1 MQSRSLFVL
10 VLTTKELKISINRIR
25 FIKPFC
31 SNANTVNMCPEHTKL
46 YTECE
51 HAITESYELTESTD
65 LSSTQEI
72 VRGRCPNCPDP
83 PRSLMESSIEPLPTA
98 PIVSYVRSLK
108 GKAQR
113 IVRSLRSTSSDDANT
128 KEDRRSAQ
136 TVSMTSSTNMDDE
149 IVGKENIGARN
160 SLADRTKV
168 IVTGAIS
175 NTMAAKQ

>member
-1 MQSRSLFVL
+1 
-10 VLTTKELKISINRIR
+10 
-25 FIKPFC
+25 
-31 SNANTVNMCPEHTKL
+31 
-46 YTECE
+46 
-51 HAITESYELTESTD
+51 
-65 LSSTQEI
+65 
-72 VRGRCPNCPDP
+72 
-83 PRSLMESSIEPLPTA
+83 MESSIEPLPTA
-98 PIVSYVRSLK
+98 PIVSYVRALK

-128 KEDRRSAQ
+128 KEDLRSAQ

-175 NTMAAKQ
+175 NSMAAKQ